1 MRLVT
6 QSLDEAA
13 RSRSDVLVVDWAVG
27 PLAATWAFS
36 EMDDDDPQTSKLLA
50 SSAPFRL
57 SVRGRRLMKGMAL
70 RGYRL
75 MATHRG
81 PSDELSRQGK
91 VLGYSSRDRRT
102 TCLVFRRD
110 A

>member
-1 MRLVT
+1 M
-6 QSLDEAA
+6 
-13 RSRSDVLVVDWAVG
+13 WG
-27 PLAATWAFS
+27 FS
-36 EMDDDDPQTSKLLA
+36 EMDADDPQTSKLLE

-57 SVRGRRLMKGMAL
+57 SIRGRRLVKGMAL

-75 MATHRG
+75 RATHRG
-81 PSDELSRQGK
+81 PSDELWRQGK
-91 VLGYSSRDRRT
+91 VLWYSSRYRRT